1 LATRYQIGP
10 LDSDGYF
17 RARSG
22 KHTAMDGLLDA
33 TRAFLD
39 GLASVKWGPLA
50 LAILCHLLKVTA
62 RTRAWRNIVQ
72 AAYPQTDV
80 RWRSVYGAYVAGVG
94 VNAILPARGGDV
106 LKLYLLKHRV
116 EGSTYP
122 TLAAT
127 LLVDT
132 LFDTVLASAL
142 VAWALAFG
150 FLPGLDVLPNLPSI
164 DWLYLFQHPRLG
176 AVVGG
181 VLVVVIVVGLVWGSR
196 KVKDF
201 WLRVRQG
208 FTILRRPRAYVVRVV
223 SWDALDWSL
232 RLASVY
238 FFLRAFG
245 LPGGAENVALVQT
258 TMSLSTAL
266 PFTPGGVGTEQ
277 ALLLYVF
284 QGEASASALLSFSI
298 GMKIVLTVVN
308 VAIGFLAIVLMLK
321 TFRWRHHVER
331 DEAAIERST

>member
-1 LATRYQIGP
+1 MEGI
-10 LDSDGYF
+10 
-17 RARSG
+17 
-22 KHTAMDGLLDA
+22 LDA
-33 TRAFLD
+33 GRAFFD
-39 GLASVKWGPLA
+39 GLASVKWGPLG
-50 LAILCHLLKVTA
+50 LAVLCHLLKVTA

-80 RWRSVYGAYVAGVG
+80 RWRAVYGAYVAGVG
-94 VNAILPARGGDV
+94 VNAIVPARGGDV

-122 TLAAT
+122 TLGAT

-150 FLPGLDVLPNLPSI
+150 FLPGLDVIPRLPAI
-164 DWLYLFQHPRLG
+164 DWLYFFQHPQLG
-176 AVVGG
+176 LFVAGALF
-181 VLVVVIVVGLVWGSR
+181 VLIVLGLTWGSR
-196 KVKDF
+196 KVSDF
-201 WLRVRQG
+201 WDRVGQG
-208 FTILRRPRAYVVRVV
+208 FTILREPRDYLRLVAL
-223 SWDALDWSL
+223 WDAVDWSL

-258 TMSLSTAL
+258 TMSLATAL

-277 ALLLYVF
+277 ALLVYVF
-284 QGEASASALLSFSI
+284 QGEASTSALLSFSI

-308 VAIGFLAIVLMLK
+308 VVIGFLAIVLMLR
-321 TFRWRHHVER
+321 TFDWRGHVDR
-331 DEAAIERST
+331 DADAIERAS

>member
-1 LATRYQIGP
+1 
-10 LDSDGYF
+10 
-17 RARSG
+17 
-22 KHTAMDGLLDA
+22 MDGILDA
-33 TRAFLD
+33 GRAFFD

-50 LAILCHLLKVTA
+50 LAVLCHLLKVTA

-80 RWRSVYGAYVAGVG
+80 RWRAVYGAYVAGVG
-94 VNAILPARGGDV
+94 VNAIVPARGGDV

-116 EGSTYP
+116 EGSAYP
-122 TLAAT
+122 TLGAT

-150 FLPGLDVLPNLPSI
+150 FLPGLDVIPRLPPI
-164 DWLYLFQHPRLG
+164 DWLYLLQHPRLG
-176 AVVGG
+176 L
-181 VLVVVIVVGLVWGSR
+181 LVAGLLLLLILFGLTWGSR
-196 KVKDF
+196 KVSDF
-201 WLRVRQG
+201 GNRVRQG
-208 FTILRRPRAYVVRVV
+208 FTIVREPRDYLRLVVL
-223 SWDALDWSL
+223 WDAVDWAL

-258 TMSLSTAL
+258 TMSLATAL

-277 ALLLYVF
+277 ALLVYVF
-284 QGEASASALLSFSI
+284 QGEASTSALLSFSI

-308 VAIGFLAIVLMLK
+308 VAIGFLAIVLMLR
-321 TFRWRHHVER
+321 TFDWRGHVDRDAEAVER
-331 DEAAIERST
+331 AS

>member
-1 LATRYQIGP
+1 
-10 LDSDGYF
+10 
-17 RARSG
+17 
-22 KHTAMDGLLDA
+22 MDGILDA
-33 TRAFLD
+33 ARAFFD
-39 GLASVKWGPLA
+39 GLASVKWGPLT
-50 LAILCHLLKVTA
+50 LAVLCHLLKVVA

-72 AAYPQTDV
+72 AAYPDTDV

-94 VNAILPARGGDV
+94 VNAIVPARGGDV
-106 LKLYLLKHRV
+106 LRLYLLKHRV

-122 TLAAT
+122 TLGAT

-150 FLPGLDVLPNLPSI
+150 FLPGLDVIPKLPGV

-176 AVVGG
+176 AVVAAL
-181 VLVVVIVVGLVWGSR
+181 LVVGIAFGLVWGSR
-196 KVKDF
+196 KVADF
-201 WLRVRQG
+201 GRRVRQG
-208 FTILRRPRAYVVRVV
+208 FTILRQPEEYLRRVV
-223 SWDALDWSL
+223 LWDAVDWTL

-245 LPGGAENVALVQT
+245 LPTGGENVPLVQT

-266 PFTPGGVGTEQ
+266 PFTPGGVGAEQ

-284 QGEASASALLSFSI
+284 QGESSASALLSFSV

-308 VAIGFLAIVLMLK
+308 VAIGGLAILLMLK
-321 TFRWRHHVER
+321 TLRWRRHAER
-331 DEAAIERST
+331 TEAA

>member
-1 LATRYQIGP
+1 V
-10 LDSDGYF
+10 DGII
-17 RARSG
+17 
-22 KHTAMDGLLDA
+22 DA
-33 TRAFLD
+33 TRAFFD
-39 GLASVKWGPLA
+39 GLTSVKWGPLA
-50 LAILCHLLKVTA
+50 LAVLCHLLKVLA

-72 AAYPQTDV
+72 AAYPGTNV

-94 VNAILPARGGDV
+94 VNAIVPARGGDL

-116 EGSTYP
+116 AGSSYP
-122 TLAAT
+122 TLGST

-132 LFDTVLASAL
+132 LFDTVLASLL

-150 FLPGLDVLPNLPSI
+150 FLPGLDVLPRLPAI

-176 AVVGG
+176 
-181 VLVVVIVVGLVWGSR
+181 LVVVIALLVLIVVGLTWGSR
-196 KVKDF
+196 KVRNF
-201 WLRVRQG
+201 WARVRQG
-208 FTILRRPRAYVVRVV
+208 FAILREPRKYLRFVAL
-223 SWDALDWSL
+223 WDAVDWSL

-245 LPGGAENVALVQT
+245 VPGGAENVALVQT

-284 QGEASASALLSFSI
+284 EGEAPASDLLSFSI

-308 VAIGFLAIVLMLK
+308 VIVGFLAIMVMLG
-321 TFRWRHHVER
+321 TFDWRRHVDR
-331 DEAAIERST
+331 DAEAMKAGRPAPRRTGGR

>member
-1 LATRYQIGP
+1 V
-10 LDSDGYF
+10 DGII
-17 RARSG
+17 
-22 KHTAMDGLLDA
+22 DA
-33 TRAFLD
+33 TRAFFD
-39 GLASVKWGPLA
+39 GLTSVRWGPLA
-50 LAILCHLLKVTA
+50 LAVLCHLLKVLA

-72 AAYPQTDV
+72 AAYPGTNV
-80 RWRSVYGAYVAGVG
+80 RWRSVFGAYVAGVG
-94 VNAILPARGGDV
+94 VNAIVPARGGDL

-116 EGSTYP
+116 PGSTYP
-122 TLAAT
+122 TLGST

-132 LFDTVLASAL
+132 LFDTVLASLL

-150 FLPGLDVLPNLPSI
+150 FLPGLDVLPRLPAI

-176 AVVGG
+176 LAVVIALL
-181 VLVVVIVVGLVWGSR
+181 VLGVVGLTWGSR
-196 KVKDF
+196 KVRNF
-201 WLRVRQG
+201 WGRVRQG
-208 FTILRRPRAYVVRVV
+208 FAILREPKKYLRFVAL
-223 SWDALDWSL
+223 WDAVDWSL

-284 QGEASASALLSFSI
+284 EGEAPASALLSFSI

-308 VAIGFLAIVLMLK
+308 VIVGFLAIMVMLR
-321 TFRWRHHVER
+321 TFDWRRHVDR
-331 DEAAIERST
+331 DAEAMKAGRPAPRRTGGR

>member
-1 LATRYQIGP
+1 
-10 LDSDGYF
+10 
-17 RARSG
+17 
-22 KHTAMDGLLDA
+22 MDGIVDA
-33 TRAFLD
+33 TRAFFD
-39 GLASVKWGPLA
+39 GLTSVKWGPLT
-50 LAILCHLLKVTA
+50 LAVLCHLLKVLA

-72 AAYPQTDV
+72 AAYPGTNV

-94 VNAILPARGGDV
+94 VNAIVPARGGDV

-116 EGSTYP
+116 EGSRYP
-122 TLAAT
+122 TLGST

-150 FLPGLDVLPNLPSI
+150 FLPGLDVIPDPPPV

-176 AVVGG
+176 LFVAAVLVL
-181 VLVVVIVVGLVWGSR
+181 LVVVGLTWGSR
-196 KVKDF
+196 RVKDF
-201 WLRVRQG
+201 WRRVRQG
-208 FTILRRPRAYVVRVV
+208 FAIVREPREYLRRVVL
-223 SWDALDWSL
+223 WDAVDWSL

-284 QGEASASALLSFSI
+284 QGEAPASALLSFSI

-308 VAIGFLAIVLMLK
+308 VVIGFLAIMVMLR
-321 TFRWRHHVER
+321 TFDWRRHVDR
-331 DEAAIERST
+331 DAEAIQRSA